1 MVLGRLPCLGMVLGI
16 QECVPNQILSDPMS
30 PFEILIGFRVKNI
43 EPFTEFQNLGVHVI
57 VSKRYGVAICFC
69 ELVMFS

>member
-1 MVLGRLPCLGMVLGI
+1 
-16 QECVPNQILSDPMS
+16 MS